1 MTEILETIPD
11 LGDRWRLG
19 NHVDSGKAAFTSLG
33 VATAPTAAT
42 LTLQKPDGTQVVWAW
57 PTPGAGQGTL
67 TPETGQTGRFYAEH
81 TWDQAGLHWCRLVG
95 TGTATATTEWGVIVP
110 TSRVEGGG

>member
-1 MTEILETIPD
+1 MTEILTEIAD
-11 LGDRWRLG
+11 VGDRWQLG

-33 VATAPTAAT
+33 VATDPTAVT

-57 PTPGAGQGTL
+57 PTPGAGQSTL
-67 TPETGQTGRFYAEH
+67 TNEEGQVGRFYGEH

-95 TGTATATTEWGVIVP
+95 TGTVTATAEWGVVVRAR
-110 TSRVEGGG
+110 RVV